1 MFLVEPVSG
10 QRRHYPSARALGYAI
25 RRGELGPAARI
36 FHEGSERWLP
46 ITVHPEYRKAEIEW
60 EAANARALRGRRWT
74 FLAGQGPDAEESRSP
89 ANTDP
94 IEVPMLVPD
103 ESDSTWL
110 GNAFRSLKHMVRP
123 GV

>member
-10 QRRHYPSARALGYAI
+10 QRRHYPSPRALGNAI

-36 FHEGSERWLP
+36 FHEASGQWLP
-46 ITVHPEYRKAEIEW
+46 ITVHPEYRKAEMEW

-74 FLAGQGPDAEESRSP
+74 FLSGQRPEAEEPGSTIG
-89 ANTDP
+89 AKP
-94 IEVPMLVPD
+94 IDVPMLVPD
-103 ESDSTWL
+103 EPESNWL

-123 GV
+123 GA